1 MSLSKIKEKQKMNIK
16 TIENFARMF
25 EVLGSKVRLEILKIT
40 THEEKCVNLISKNLK
55 LSQPTVSYH
64 LRLLLNIG
72 LVKRDKTAQWVR
84 YSLNKEKLSKLLNNF
99 FRAYGILNI
108 QKEGNSS
115 F

>member
-1 MSLSKIKEKQKMNIK
+1 VNIK

-99 FRAYGILNI
+99 FRVYGILI